1 MFTRGQRN
9 CNLCNCHAMHSQTCT
24 TFMLLLF
31 RASQSDLLTYP
42 GLSRISSYTLALSR
56 ICSHTRALSRI
67 SSHTLALSR
76 ISSHTRALSRI
87 SSHTQALSRIS
98 SHTRALSRI
107 SSHTQALSR
116 ISSHTRALSRISSHT
131 EALSRISLHI
141 QAPESDL
148 FTYPGPES
156 DLLTYPALSRISLH
170 TRALSRISSHIRA
183 PAHAKEAY
191 SSHGTASFNL
201 STQSYLP
208 SRIQSR
214 IIDSRWHSRKQS
226 PLGKPSC
233 RSVWGALTTGVSPSG
248 RDNTARQQPIWMHPP
263 FRSKTPQIYS
273 LSFCQSPVLNTT
285 RLSISSEPD
294 PGATESVNNCNK
306 YQPLGKAFE
315 FSYSLGS
322 KALSNKID
330 PQNSSRRFLVDG
342 QIVKTSTLVKND
354 QIRSHTWKRLQQ

>member
-67 SSHTLALSR
+67 SSHT
-76 ISSHTRALSRI
+76 
-87 SSHTQALSRIS
+87 Q
-98 SHTRALSRI
+98 
-107 SSHTQALSR
+107 
-116 ISSHTRALSRISSHT
+116 
-131 EALSRISLHI
+131 ALSRISLHI

-183 PAHAKEAY
+183 PAHAEEAY
-191 SSHGTASFNL
+191 SSHGTPSFNL

-214 IIDSRWHSRKQS
+214 IIDSR
-226 PLGKPSC
+226 
-233 RSVWGALTTGVSPSG
+233 
-248 RDNTARQQPIWMHPP
+248 
-263 FRSKTPQIYS
+263 
-273 LSFCQSPVLNTT
+273 
-285 RLSISSEPD
+285 
-294 PGATESVNNCNK
+294 
-306 YQPLGKAFE
+306 
-315 FSYSLGS
+315 
-322 KALSNKID
+322 
-330 PQNSSRRFLVDG
+330 
-342 QIVKTSTLVKND
+342 
-354 QIRSHTWKRLQQ
+354 

>member
-1 MFTRGQRN
+1 
-9 CNLCNCHAMHSQTCT
+9 
-24 TFMLLLF
+24 MLLLF
-31 RASQSDLLTYP
+31 RVSQSDLLTYLGP
-42 GLSRISSYTLALSR
+42 SRISSYTRALSR

-67 SSHTLALSR
+67 SSHT
-76 ISSHTRALSRI
+76 RALSRI
-87 SSHTQALSRIS
+87 SS
-98 SHTRALSRI
+98 
-107 SSHTQALSR
+107 
-116 ISSHTRALSRISSHT
+116 
-131 EALSRISLHI
+131 HI

-156 DLLTYPALSRISLH
+156 DLFTYPALSRISLHGRAPESDLLTYPAISRICLH

-191 SSHGTASFNL
+191 SRHGTASFNL
-201 STQSYLP
+201 STQSNLP

-214 IIDSRWHSRKQS
+214 IIHSRRHSRKQS

-233 RSVWGALTTGVSPSG
+233 RSVWGALTSGVSPSG

-263 FRSKTPQIYS
+263 FRGKTPQIYS
-273 LSFCQSPVLNTT
+273 LSLCQSPVLNTT

-294 PGATESVNNCNK
+294 LGAKESVNNCNK
-306 YQPLGKAFE
+306 YQPLRKAFE

-330 PQNSSRRFLVDG
+330 P
-342 QIVKTSTLVKND
+342 
-354 QIRSHTWKRLQQ
+354 